1 MGMLGSYTAIENSM
15 LNQILNGEESD
26 TGFEKCQ
33 YLDIDKSWQL
43 IHFLLCKNTENG
55 KPPMGYVV
63 PMSDENELDFGYSDA
78 RIFYLTKQQVKEAS
92 DYLNSL
98 SDDTLKNMYD
108 FKEMQENGVYPI
120 DKNEPDTGLYEYIY
134 FYLTAVRKFFL
145 QTAEKEYAIIFSVC

>member
-1 MGMLGSYTAIENSM
+1 MGLLGSYTAIENSM

-43 IHFLLCKNTENG
+43 IHLLLCKNTENG

-120 DKNEPDTGLYEYIY
+120 DKNEPDTGLDEYIY
-134 FYLTAVRKFFL
+134 FYLAEVREFFQ